1 MDELINLRGK
11 TRYIDI
17 SKDIGVQGYKVGTV
31 LLKDATST
39 VVPAIE
45 KEYGHKTERVNF
57 EILRQENFITIP
69 VKHTVYTT
77 CHKCNVY
84 SMGLNLQ

>member
-17 SKDIGVQGYKVGTV
+17 PKEIGMQGYKVGTA

-45 KEYGHKTERVNF
+45 QKYGYNTERVNF
-57 EILRQENFITIP
+57 EILRQENFIT
-69 VKHTVYTT
+69 VY
-77 CHKCNVY
+77 
-84 SMGLNLQ
+84 L